1 MTGIRRGRRLGIDW
15 GDARIGVA
23 VSDPDG
29 LLAVPVDH
37 VLAGE
42 QELARI
48 ADRVAEYEPIEVVVG
63 LPRSLNG
70 SEGPAAAKVRER
82 AAALAA
88 ALADRFGADA
98 PAIRLVDERLSTV
111 AAGRRLQSS
120 GRSTRRQR
128 QLIDSEAARE
138 ILDRALEGERSTG
151 NPAGQLLSGS
161 GPRSADTSRGSR
173 PGTRSGEGTAS
184 T

>member
-1 MTGIRRGRRLGIDW
+1 MTAVRRGRRLGIDW
-15 GDARIGVA
+15 GEARIGVA

-29 LLAVPVDH
+29 LLAVPVEH
-37 VLAGE
+37 VAAGE
-42 QELARI
+42 QELSRI
-48 ADRVAEYEPIEVVVG
+48 ADRIAEYEAIEVVVG

-70 SEGPAAAKVRER
+70 TEGPAAAKVRAS
-82 AAALAA
+82 AAALAV
-88 ALADRFGADA
+88 ALADRFGPQA
-98 PAIRLVDERLSTV
+98 PPIRLVDERLSTV

-128 QLIDSEAARE
+128 HLIDSEAARE
-138 ILDRALEGERSTG
+138 ILDRALETERSTG

-161 GPRSADTSRGSR
+161 GPGADTGRNPQ
-173 PGTRSGEGTAS
+173 PGTRPGQGTAP